1 MSRDIFDDSPARERN
16 FASDNNSGV
25 CPEVMEAMQA
35 CNRDHA
41 PGYGDDALT
50 RRASGLVQELFETDC
65 ETFFVFNGTAA
76 NALALASVC
85 RPHNAILCHRL
96 SHVETDECGA
106 PEFFTGGSKVL
117 GLEGEQGRLSAAS
130 IEEAAT
136 AREDVHFPVPKVVSL
151 TQATE
156 LGTVYRMDDLWA
168 VKESCRRLGLKLHLD
183 GARFANAMATLGI
196 SASEFVRETG
206 VDALSF
212 GATKNGTAVGD
223 AVVFFDKEVACE
235 FEYRRKQA
243 GQLASKMRYL
253 AAPWLALLTGDLWL
267 RNAAQANQMAE
278 RLAAGLKALPGLEV
292 LFPREA
298 NSVFAELPEEVK
310 AALFAKGWKFYPFV
324 REGVYRFMCSW
335 DTTEAD
341 VDAFLADLAGELSR
355 LPSGASAS

>member
-25 CPEVMEAMQA
+25 CPEVMEAMKV

-50 RRASGLVQELFETDC
+50 RKASGLMQELFETDC

-106 PEFFTGGSKVL
+106 PEFFTGGSKLL
-117 GLEGEQGRLSAAS
+117 GLEGEQGKLSAAA
-130 IEEAAT
+130 IEQAAT
-136 AREDVHFPVPKVVSL
+136 AREDVHFPMPKVVTL

-156 LGTVYRMDDLWA
+156 LGTIYRMDDLRA
-168 VKESCRRLGLKLHLD
+168 VKETCRRQGLSFHLD

-196 SASEFVRETG
+196 TAAEFISESG
-206 VDALSF
+206 VDSLSF

-223 AVVFFDKEVACE
+223 AVVFFRKEAACE

-253 AAPWLALLTGDLWL
+253 AAPWLALLTDDLWL
-267 RNAAQANQMAE
+267 RNAGHANQMAE
-278 RLAAGLKALPGLEV
+278 RLADGLAAFPELQV
-292 LFPREA
+292 QFPREA
-298 NSVFAELPEEVK
+298 NSVFIELSEQVQGT
-310 AALFAKGWKFYPFV
+310 LFAKGWKFYPFV

-341 VDAFLADLAGELSR
+341 IDDFLADLSVEL
-355 LPSGASAS
+355 AK